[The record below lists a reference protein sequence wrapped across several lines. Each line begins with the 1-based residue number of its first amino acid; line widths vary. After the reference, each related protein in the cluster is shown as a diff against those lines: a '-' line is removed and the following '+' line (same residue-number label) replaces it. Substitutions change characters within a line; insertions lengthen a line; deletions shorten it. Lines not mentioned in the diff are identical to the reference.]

1 MEHRVKKLSLK
12 RFSGA
17 IMALCK
23 LVIVA
28 AVVYAFLYLILNYY
42 PETDFWFKG
51 YFAFVFLYVV
61 LYFTISSSYK
71 CYQIGMLRLRELLF
85 AFLVALVL
93 GNFIM
98 YFVLCLA
105 AKMMLSVWPITIL
118 TLIQWGAGALLYTGA
133 DRLYFALHPSRSAV
147 VICSDDK
154 HELPLFS
161 KLTASKERYNICAVY
176 CEKDGAEEIK
186 EQIAPYSTIFL
197 GEVSRQMRIEMT
209 DHCFENNKRL
219 IVTPS
224 IDDIIFHSAHETFIG
239 DSLMYQCRD
248 RAFSLEQLIMKRIMD
263 IVLSLIGI
271 VITSPL
277 MLVSAIIVKAQDGG
291 PVLFRQLRY
300 TRNLEAFT
308 LLKFRSMVVD
318 AEKDGP
324 CFAVPGDE
332 RITRYGRF
340 MRATR
345 IDELP
350 QFFNVL
356 HGEMSLVGPR
366 AERIENVDYYLEL
379 MPEFRYR
386 MKVKAGLT
394 GYAQIYG
401 KYNTSFQDKLKMD
414 MLYIENCSLI
424 SDLQLLFLTFRILFT
439 RESTEGFEVQTLEQ
453 MAADNG
459 KKEDAS
465 S

>member
-1 MEHRVKKLSLK
+1 MKKLSPK
-12 RFSGA
+12 RFGGA

-23 LVIVA
+23 LVIIA
-28 AVVYAFLYLILNYY
+28 AVVYSFLYLILHYY

-61 LYFTISSSYK
+61 LYLTISASYK
-71 CYQIGMLRLRELLF
+71 CYQIGTLRLRELLF

-93 GNFIM
+93 SNFIM

-105 AKMMLSVWPITIL
+105 AKMMLSIWPITIL
-118 TLIQWGAGALLYTGA
+118 ALIQWGVGALLYTGA
-133 DRLYFALHPSRSAV
+133 DRLYAFLNPTRSAV

-161 KLTASKERYNICAVY
+161 KLTASKERYNICAVH
-176 CEKDGAEEIK
+176 CEKDGVEEIK
-186 EQIAPYSTIFL
+186 EQIAPYSTVFL
-197 GEVSRQMRIEMT
+197 GEVSRELRIEMT
-209 DHCFENNKRL
+209 DYCFENNKRL

-224 IDDIIFHSAHETFIG
+224 IDEIIFHSAHETFIG

-248 RAFSLEQLIMKRIMD
+248 RAFSLEQLFMKRLMD
-263 IVLSLIGI
+263 LVFSLLGIVL
-271 VITSPL
+271 TSPI
-277 MLVSAIIVKAQDGG
+277 MLVSAIIVKVQDGG

-308 LLKFRSMVVD
+308 LLKFRSMVTD

-324 CFAVPGDE
+324 RFAVPGDE

-356 HGEMSLVGPR
+356 RGDMSLVGPR

-424 SDLQLLFLTFRILFT
+424 SDLQLLFLTVRVLFT
-439 RESTEGFEVQTLEQ
+439 RESTEGFEVRTLEQ
-453 MAADNG
+453 MAADNNAS
-459 KKEDAS
+459 KDEDALP
-465 S
+465 

>member
-1 MEHRVKKLSLK
+1 
-12 RFSGA
+12 
-17 IMALCK
+17 MALCK
-23 LVIVA
+23 LIIIA
-28 AVVYAFLYLILNYY
+28 ATVYSFLYLILHYY

-51 YFAFVFLYVV
+51 YFAFVFLYVA
-61 LYFTISSSYK
+61 LYLTISSSYK
-71 CYQIGMLRLRELLF
+71 CYQIGTLRLRELLF
-85 AFLVALVL
+85 AHFIALIL
-93 GNFIM
+93 SNFIM

-105 AKMMLSVWPITIL
+105 AKMLLSIWPILIMM
-118 TLIQWGAGALLYTGA
+118 LIQWGVGALLYAGA
-133 DRLYFALHPSRSAV
+133 DRLYFALYPTRSAV
-147 VICSDDK
+147 VICNDDK

-161 KLTASKERYNICAVY
+161 KLTASKERYNICAVL
-176 CEKDGAEEIK
+176 CEKDGVEEIK
-186 EQIAPYSTIFL
+186 ERIAPYSAVFL
-197 GEVSRQMRIEMT
+197 GDVSRQTRIEMT
-209 DHCFENNKRL
+209 DYCFENNKRL

-239 DSLMYQCRD
+239 DSLMYQCREH
-248 RAFSLEQLIMKRIMD
+248 AFSLEQLILKRFMD
-263 IVLSLIGI
+263 ITFSLIGI
-271 VITSPL
+271 ILTSPI

-300 TRNLEAFT
+300 TRNLESFM
-308 LLKFRSMVVD
+308 LLKFRSMVTD

-324 CFAVPGDE
+324 RFAVPGDE

-340 MRATR
+340 IRATR

-356 HGEMSLVGPR
+356 RGDMSLVGPR

-414 MLYIENCSLI
+414 LLYIENCSLI
-424 SDLQLLFLTFRILFT
+424 GDLQILFLTIRVLFT
-439 RESTEGFEVQTLEQ
+439 RESTEGFEVRTLEQ
-453 MAADNG
+453 MAADSENR
-459 KKEDAS
+459 EDPLP
-465 S
+465 